1 MSDVNI
7 IWKALRIWEAA
18 IFEVSE
24 NLWVVLRSTC
34 LRRIFLSRSDSTF
47 DSCIFDGS
55 GLFSS
60 GICGWLWKIL
70 GRGTWLG
77 LTRNTHFLW
86 NMEIAGSTRCSVC
99 HDVILLILL
108 EAMQHPLVSTVDALY
123 ILHPTQG
130 TIHPSN
136 STYSTTTFIHSAQ
149 AMLPQHSLW
158 FAATVSMQLL
168 KGIVPQFCFYW
179 SNLIFWMD
187 SNGVWYS
194 TFWSEGSIKFIV

>member
-1 MSDVNI
+1 MFSEILSSRCNHTSYGLRLWEATILLQRYEYILVLRGMSDVNI

-55 GLFSS
+55 GA
-60 GICGWLWKIL
+60 
-70 GRGTWLG
+70 
-77 LTRNTHFLW
+77 FLSW
-86 NMEIAGSTRCSVC
+86 NMWLIMENIVFLFVTAGSTRCSVC

-108 EAMQHPLVSTVDALY
+108 EAMQHPLVSTVDALH

-136 STYSTTTFIHSAQ
+136 
-149 AMLPQHSLW
+149 LW

-168 KGIVPQFCFYW
+168 KGIVPQFCFY
-179 SNLIFWMD
+179 
-187 SNGVWYS
+187 
-194 TFWSEGSIKFIV
+194 